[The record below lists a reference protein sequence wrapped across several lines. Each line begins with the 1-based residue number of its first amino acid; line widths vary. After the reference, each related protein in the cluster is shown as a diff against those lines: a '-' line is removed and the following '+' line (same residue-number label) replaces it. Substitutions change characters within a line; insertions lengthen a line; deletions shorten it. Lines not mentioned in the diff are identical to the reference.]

1 MSLIMERED
10 FMEEKQ
16 YMSGCQLRQYLHIST
31 RKLKFL
37 MDHKLIPH
45 INTGHAT
52 HKYLV
57 LKEDAEKFL
66 VRLGTDQ
73 KLIEKLRGQF
83 PHEGERHP
91 KPFFVAS
98 EENCTAFRYW
108 LEKRWAEFPD
118 ALPTLTAAQISG
130 HNAQR
135 IRELIKENILHGV
148 IISTT
153 QYIAKTEFISYL
165 STPEKLA
172 IPRTE
177 AYRELIREFKKRQ
190 CRERENEIRRQK
202 RKMAREQN

>member
-1 MSLIMERED
+1 MVEFICYPKCTTCQKSKKWLDDNKIEYELRDLKED
-10 FMEEKQ
+10 
-16 YMSGCQLRQYLHIST
+16 
-31 RKLKFL
+31 
-37 MDHKLIPH
+37 KLIPH

-98 EENCTAFRYW
+98 EENCTAFRLW
-108 LEKRWAEFPD
+108 LEKIWAELPD
-118 ALPTLTAAQISG
+118 ALPTLTAAKVSG

-135 IRELIKENILHGV
+135 IRELIKQNILHGV
-148 IISTT
+148 IVNAT
-153 QYIAKTEFISYL
+153 QYIPKTEFISYL
-165 STPEKLA
+165 SSPEKLA

-177 AYRELIREFKKRQ
+177 AYRDLIREFKKRQ

-202 RKMAREQN
+202 RKMARELN

>member
-1 MSLIMERED
+1 
-10 FMEEKQ
+10 
-16 YMSGCQLRQYLHIST
+16 
-31 RKLKFL
+31 

-66 VRLGTDQ
+66 VRLVTDQ
-73 KLIEKLRGQF
+73 KLIAKLRGQF

-91 KPFFVAS
+91 KPFFAAS
-98 EENCTAFRYW
+98 EENCTAFRRW
-108 LEKRWAEFPD
+108 LEKRWAELPD
-118 ALPTLTAAQISG
+118 AMPTLTAAKVSG

-135 IRELIKENILHGV
+135 IRELIKQNILQGV

-153 QYIAKTEFISYL
+153 QYISKTEFISYL

-177 AYRELIREFKKRQ
+177 AYRDLIREFKKRQ
-190 CRERENEIRRQK
+190 CRERENEIRR
-202 RKMAREQN
+202 RSHPARTTPLCSGFRGGSSR

>member
-98 EENCTAFRYW
+98 EENCTAFHRW
-108 LEKRWAEFPD
+108 LEKRCAELPD

-153 QYIAKTEFISYL
+153 QYISKTEFILYL
-165 STPEKLA
+165 SKPEKLA

-177 AYRELIREFKKRQ
+177 VYKDLIREFKKRQ

-202 RKMAREQN
+202 RKMAKELN

>member
-1 MSLIMERED
+1 MD
-10 FMEEKQ
+10 EKQ

-31 RKLKFL
+31 RKMKYL

-66 VRLGTDQ
+66 VRLGTDK
-73 KLIEKLRGQF
+73 KLIAKLKGQF

-91 KPFFVAS
+91 VQFFVAS
-98 EENCTAFRYW
+98 EENCTAFREW
-108 LEKRWAEFPD
+108 LKNKWVELPD

-135 IRELIKENILHGV
+135 IRTLIKQNILHG
-148 IISTT
+148 IIINTT
-153 QYIAKTEFISYL
+153 QYIPKSEFISYM
-165 STPEKLA
+165 STPEKLTA
-172 IPRTE
+172 PRTE
-177 AYRELIREFKKRQ
+177 AYKELIREFKKRQ

-202 RKMAREQN
+202 RRAARELK